1 MIRNMKY
8 ILLWLWL
15 GGSGLPANAQNS
27 LSQQHT
33 DTLKIKLEQAI
44 EIALAENPTVRVAG
58 QEIEK
63 KQYARKEMIA

>member
-33 DTLKIKLEQAI
+33 DTLKIKLEQAKI
-44 EIALAENPTVRVAG
+44 GRAHV
-58 QEIEK
+58 
-63 KQYARKEMIA
+63 